1 MSIIP
6 SASSFVDRPEASF
19 FIVEDSVGY
28 QIDYY
33 PPLLTDNLQGAICAT
48 YADSGNWTALQ
59 ICIKQSG
66 NDLLAGLS
74 YCSSNGSIPECL
86 ANQTQWTD
94 NYNSILKV
102 TISQRLSSVVYSRKN
117 ESILYL
123 FDVGPPQPT
132 NYGPNDFFPI
142 FEMAMTNVTGD
153 TLGYDY
159 LDWVAGQ
166 GSSSSPYTNDF
177 VLMDLLAIPVGR
189 FNDATTLGIYPAEN
203 GNSTGALAVPSYR
216 VYLHWISKSNLVY
229 HFSALII

>member
-1 MSIIP
+1 
-6 SASSFVDRPEASF
+6 
-19 FIVEDSVGY
+19 
-28 QIDYY
+28 
-33 PPLLTDNLQGAICAT
+33 
-48 YADSGNWTALQ
+48 
-59 ICIKQSG
+59 
-66 NDLLAGLS
+66 
-74 YCSSNGSIPECL
+74 L

>member
-1 MSIIP
+1 LDGECNGFASIDGQKFWGIQRIFLVLLNFSVGIALLSNISVVPSWNIVETFELEFSGLSPINSSLSTFNSPLDYWAWLYSLLSTPNYVITVPPTRCSLGLQCQSYYLSGSIYNQIP

-102 TISQRLSSVVYSRKN
+102 TISQRLSSVHCS
-117 ESILYL
+117 L
-123 FDVGPPQPT
+123 F
-132 NYGPNDFFPI
+132 
-142 FEMAMTNVTGD
+142 
-153 TLGYDY
+153 
-159 LDWVAGQ
+159 
-166 GSSSSPYTNDF
+166 
-177 VLMDLLAIPVGR
+177 
-189 FNDATTLGIYPAEN
+189 
-203 GNSTGALAVPSYR
+203 
-216 VYLHWISKSNLVY
+216 SKK
-229 HFSALII
+229 